1 MFNIRLYQTG
11 DVAQLVEFL
20 PNVLEGLVFTFST
33 A

>member
-1 MFNIRLYQTG
+1 MFNIRLYHAG

-20 PNVLEGLVFTFST
+20 PDVHESLVLTSST